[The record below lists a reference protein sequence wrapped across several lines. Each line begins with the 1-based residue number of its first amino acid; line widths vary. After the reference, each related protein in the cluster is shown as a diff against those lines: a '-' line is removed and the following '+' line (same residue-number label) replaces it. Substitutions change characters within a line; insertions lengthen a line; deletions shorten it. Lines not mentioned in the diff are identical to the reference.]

1 MNKLR
6 YYIKRFGTDIAGYG
20 LILLGLLTGWLP
32 GPGGIPLILA
42 GLGLLSIHNHW
53 ARRLLLFAKQNAS
66 RFMEYIFPENPIAK
80 AVHDSIAVILVL
92 AAIYIFVT
100 RDTFIDIGIT
110 ISLLALAIVDF
121 LYNRKRWVNF
131 KSKPKQR

>member
-1 MNKLR
+1 MHKLK

-53 ARRLLLFAKQNAS
+53 ARKLLIFAKENS
-66 RFMEYIFPENPIAK
+66 NRFMEYIFPENPWVK
-80 AVHDSIAVILVL
+80 ALHDILVVIF
-92 AAIYIFVT
+92 ASTAIYIFVT
-100 RDTFIDIGIT
+100 KDAKIAIGLAV
-110 ISLLALAIVDF
+110 SLSALAIVDF
-121 LYNRKRWVNF
+121 LYNRKRWRIL
-131 KSKPKQR
+131 KHKIQRR

>member
-1 MNKLR
+1 MKIR
-6 YYIKRFGTDIAGYG
+6 YYVKRFGTDIAGYG
-20 LILLGLLTGWLP
+20 LIILGVLTGWLP

-53 ARRLLLFAKQNAS
+53 ARRLLLFTKNNAS

-80 AVHDSIAVILVL
+80 AAHDAVAIVLVS

-100 RDTFIDIGIT
+100 KDTFLDIGIT
-110 ISLLALAIVDF
+110 ISLLALATVDF
-121 LYNRKRWVNF
+121 LYNRKRWVTF
-131 KSKPKQR
+131 KSRTKQR